1 MVAFMINN
9 NKLNLGQLLL
19 RQGVLDEDQLA
30 HAMAE
35 HKRTGLMLSK
45 ILVRLGMVNEE
56 TLTNILGSQ
65 MQSSTKMRIGEM
77 LLAQG
82 YINQEQLDKA
92 LETQKTS
99 GKRLGRTLV
108 DLGYMPEERLIEIL
122 SRQFE
127 VPYVKLDNFSIDPNA
142 YNYLPED
149 MCRQYKVV
157 PLFVQNGED
166 DRRQAK
172 SVLTIAMT
180 DPTNMRTISVVKFK
194 VRMDVEVVMASEADV
209 MKAIDRVYAGH
220 GTSEE
225 SLAELIGESKDS
237 EELETVE
244 RGQGNND
251 EPELTDEEG
260 RAVVK
265 IVTTL
270 IHEAIAR
277 HASDIHLEPQET
289 FLKLRY
295 RIDGDLQVM
304 SPIPARLMPQ
314 ILSRIKLLSKM
325 DIAEKRKPLDGRF
338 TVRYKGSEVDLRV
351 SSFPISLRKR
361 GVCEKIVMRI
371 LDPNSGQFPLKDM
384 GFDPRVLKQFIDA
397 INAPNGIVLVTGPT
411 GSGKSTT
418 LYASI
423 REILDSTINIS
434 TMEDPVELNIDGVN
448 QGQINNAAGFTFAAG
463 IRALLRQ
470 DPDVIMIGEMRDQ
483 ETSSMAIEAA
493 LTGHLV
499 FSTLHTND
507 AAGAFPRLLEMGLE
521 PFLVSTAI
529 KGVLAQ
535 RLVRRICKYCKEPV
549 EISQA
554 MRDEFHLT
562 PDMQFYHGK
571 GCDKCDGSGYKGRC
585 GIYEFLVPNETVRNL
600 IIKRS
605 SGDVI
610 KRAAMQECGMIT
622 LRMDGIQKALDGH
635 TTLEQAIG
643 ASTSDD

>member
-1 MVAFMINN
+1 MISNV
-9 NKLNLGQLLL
+9 KMNLGELLL
-19 RQGVLDEDQLA
+19 RQRVLDEDQLA
-30 HAMAE
+30 HATSE
-35 HKRTGLMLSK
+35 HKRTGIPLAR
-45 ILVRLGMVNEE
+45 ILVRLGMVSED
-56 TLTNILGSQ
+56 TLTSILGVQ
-65 MQSSTKMRIGEM
+65 MQSTTKMRIGEM

-82 YINQEQLDKA
+82 YIKPEQLEKA
-92 LETQKTS
+92 LETQKTT

-108 DLGYMPEERLIEIL
+108 ELGYMPEERLVEIL

-127 VPYVKLDNFSIDPNA
+127 VPYVKLENFNIDPDA
-142 YNYLPED
+142 YTYLPED
-149 MCRQYKVV
+149 MCKQYKIV
-157 PLFVQNGED
+157 PLFVSKNDD
-166 DRRQAK
+166 DRKAVREA
-172 SVLTIAMT
+172 LTLAMT
-180 DPTNMRTISVVKFK
+180 DPTNMRVIQIVKFK
-194 VRMDVEVVMASEADV
+194 VKMEVDVVMASEVDV
-209 MKAIDRVYAGH
+209 QKTIERVFAGH
-220 GTSEE
+220 GPQEE
-225 SLAELIGESKDS
+225 SLAELISESKDG

-244 RGQGNND
+244 RGQGGND

-304 SPIPARLMPQ
+304 APIPARLMPQ

-325 DIAEKRKPLDGRF
+325 DIAEKRRPLDGRF

-384 GFDPRVLKQFIDA
+384 GFDPRVFKQFIDA

-507 AAGAFPRLLEMGLE
+507 AAGSFPRLLEMGLE

-529 KGVLAQ
+529 KGILAQ

-549 EISQA
+549 EISDSL
-554 MRDEFHLT
+554 REELHLS

-585 GIYEFLVPNETVRNL
+585 GIYEFLVPNESVRNL
-600 IIKRS
+600 
-605 SGDVI
+605 VI
-610 KRAAMQECGMIT
+610 KRASGDEIKRCAMKECDMIT
-622 LRMDGIQKALDGH
+622 LRMDGINKALQGL
-635 TTLEQAIG
+635 TTLEQAVG
-643 ASTSDD
+643 ASAPDD

>member
-1 MVAFMINN
+1 MNSSA
-9 NKLNLGQLLL
+9 KLNLGQLLL
-19 RQGVLDEDQLA
+19 RQGILDEDQLA

-45 ILVRLGMVNEE
+45 ILLRLGMVSED
-56 TLTNILGSQ
+56 TLTSILGVQ
-65 MQSSTKMRIGEM
+65 MQSTTKMRIGEM
-77 LLAQG
+77 LLKQG
-82 YINQEQLDKA
+82 YINEDQLNKA
-92 LETQKTS
+92 LEMQKTS

-108 DLGYMPEERLIEIL
+108 DLGFMPEERLIEIL
-122 SRQFE
+122 SMQFE
-127 VPYVKLDNFSIDPNA
+127 VPYVRLENFIIDPDA
-142 YNYLPED
+142 YTYLPED
-149 MCRQYKVV
+149 LCKTYKIV
-157 PLFVQNGED
+157 PLFVLKAED
-166 DRRQAK
+166 ERRMPRV
-172 SVLTIAMT
+172 SLTIAMT
-180 DPTNMRTISVVKFK
+180 DPTNMRVINIVKFK
-194 VRMDVEVVMASEADV
+194 VKMEVDIVMASEKDV
-209 MKAIDRVYAGH
+209 LKAIERVFSGH
-220 GTSEE
+220 GPAEE
-225 SLAELIGESKDS
+225 SLAELINESR
-237 EELETVE
+237 EEGELETVD
-244 RGQGNND
+244 RDANNNN
-251 EPELTDEEG
+251 EPELSDEEG

-338 TVRYKGSEVDLRV
+338 TVRYKGAEVDLRV

-384 GFDPRVLKQFIDA
+384 GFDARVLKQFLDC

-549 EISQA
+549 EISDSL
-554 MRDEFHLT
+554 REELHLT
-562 PDMQFYHGK
+562 PDMQFYHGR
-571 GCDKCDGSGYKGRC
+571 GCEKCDGSGYKGRC

-610 KRAAMQECGMIT
+610 KRAAMKECGMIT
-622 LRMDGIQKALDGH
+622 LRMDGIQKALDGA
-635 TTLEQAIG
+635 TTLEQAVG
-643 ASTSDD
+643 ASAADDA

>member
-1 MVAFMINN
+1 MISNT
-9 NKLNLGQLLL
+9 KMNLGELLL
-19 RQGVLDEDQLA
+19 RQGVLDEDQLN
-30 HAMAE
+30 HAISE
-35 HKRTGLMLSK
+35 HKRTGMALAK
-45 ILVRLGMVNEE
+45 ILIRLGMVSED
-56 TLTNILGSQ
+56 TLTSILGVQ
-65 MQSSTKMRIGEM
+65 MQSATKMRIGEM
-77 LLAQG
+77 LLAQK
-82 YINQEQLDKA
+82 YITREQLEQA
-92 LETQKTS
+92 LETQKTT

-127 VPYVKLDNFSIDPNA
+127 VPYVKLENFAIDQNA
-142 YNYLPED
+142 YSYLPED
-149 MCRQYKVV
+149 LCKAYKVV
-157 PLFVQNGED
+157 PLFVSKTDD
-166 DRRQAK
+166 DRRITRE
-172 SVLTIAMT
+172 SLTLAMT
-180 DPTNMRTISVVKFK
+180 DPTNMRVLNIVKFK
-194 VRMDVEVVMASEADV
+194 VKMEVDVVMASDSDV
-209 MKAIDRVYAGH
+209 QKAIERVFAGH
-220 GTSEE
+220 GSQEE
-225 SLAELIGESKDS
+225 SLAELIGETKDG

-244 RGQGNND
+244 RGQGGSD
-251 EPELTDEEG
+251 EPELSDEEG

-295 RIDGDLQVM
+295 RIDGDLQVQP
-304 SPIPARLMPQ
+304 PIPARLMPQ

-338 TVRYKGSEVDLRV
+338 TVRYKGAEVDLRV

-549 EISQA
+549 EVSQA
-554 MRDEFHLT
+554 MRDELHLS
-562 PDMQFYHGK
+562 PEMQFYHGR
-571 GCDKCDGSGYKGRC
+571 GCEKCDGSGYKGRC

-610 KRAAMQECGMIT
+610 KRAAMKECGMIT
-622 LRMDGIQKALDGH
+622 LRLDGIQKALDGH
-635 TTLEQAIG
+635 TTLEQAVG
-643 ASTSDD
+643 ASAADD

>member
-1 MVAFMINN
+1 M
-9 NKLNLGQLLL
+9 KDSSSLGQLLVRVNL
-19 RQGVLDEDQLA
+19 INEDQLKY
-30 HAMAE
+30 AE
-35 HKRTGLMLSK
+35 
-45 ILVRLGMVNEE
+45 EE
-56 TLTNILGSQ
+56 VKFWTQKGKKLTLTQVLLKAEMVKPEQLTDILGVQ
-65 MQSSTKMRIGEM
+65 MQSVTKKRIGEM
-77 LLAQG
+77 LLDQG
-82 YINQEQLDKA
+82 FITQEQLNEA
-92 LETQKTS
+92 LEKQKTS
-99 GKRLGRTLV
+99 GGKRLGSILV
-108 DLGYMPEERLIEIL
+108 DLKFIQQDKLMKIL
-122 SRQFE
+122 CSQFE
-127 VPYVKLDNFSIDPNA
+127 VPYVKLDSIKLDEKV
-142 YNYLPED
+142 YEFISED
-149 MCRQYKVV
+149 QCKANKIV
-157 PLFVQNGED
+157 PLYVTKD
-166 DRRQAK
+166 ARQAL
-172 SVLTIAMT
+172 VVAMA
-180 DPTNMRTISVVKFK
+180 DPTNVRLRDSIKFK
-194 VRMDVEVVMASEADV
+194 VKRNVDVVMASEQDI
-209 MKAIDRVYAGH
+209 KKTIDILFAGH
-220 GTSEE
+220 GPAEE
-225 SLAELIGESKDS
+225 SLAELIGSSGDD
-237 EELETVE
+237 ELETVE
-244 RGQGNND
+244 RGSSTSD
-251 EPELTDEEG
+251 EPELSDEEG
-260 RAVVK
+260 RQVVK

-371 LDPNSGQFPLKDM
+371 LDPNSGQFPLREM

-483 ETSSMAIEAA
+483 ETSTMAIEAA

-535 RLVRRICKYCKEPV
+535 RLVRRICKNCKEPV
-549 EISQA
+549 EISQEL
-554 MRDEFHLT
+554 RDELHLS
-562 PDMQFYHGK
+562 PDMQFYHGR
-571 GCDKCDGSGYKGRC
+571 GCEKCDGSGFKGRC
-585 GIYEFLVPNETVRNL
+585 GIYEFLVPNEAVRNL
-600 IIKRS
+600 
-605 SGDVI
+605 VI
-610 KRAAMQECGMIT
+610 KRASGDEIKREAIKSCEMIT
-622 LRMDGIQKALDGH
+622 LRMDGINNV
-635 TTLEQAIG
+635 G
-643 ASTSDD
+643 ASTADE

>member
-1 MVAFMINN
+1 MVS
-9 NKLNLGQLLL
+9 
-19 RQGVLDEDQLA
+19 ED
-30 HAMAE
+30 
-35 HKRTGLMLSK
+35 
-45 ILVRLGMVNEE
+45 
-56 TLTNILGSQ
+56 TLTSILGVQ
-65 MQSSTKMRIGEM
+65 MQSTTKMRIGEM
-77 LLAQG
+77 LLAQK
-82 YINQEQLDKA
+82 YITQEQLDQA
-92 LETQKTS
+92 LEEQKKT
-99 GKRLGRTLV
+99 GKLLGRTLV
-108 DLGYMPEERLIEIL
+108 DLKFMPEERLVEIL
-122 SRQFE
+122 SKQFE
-127 VPYVKLDNFSIDPNA
+127 VPYVRLENFAIDPEA
-142 YNYLPED
+142 YTYLPED
-149 MCRQYKVV
+149 LCRTYKVV
-157 PLFVQNGED
+157 PLFVSKGED
-166 DRRQAK
+166 DRRVQREA
-172 SVLTIAMT
+172 LTIAMT
-180 DPTNMRTISVVKFK
+180 DPTNMRVINIVKFK
-194 VRMDVEVVMASEADV
+194 VKMEVDIVMASDADV
-209 MKAIDRVYAGH
+209 VKTIDRVFAGRS
-220 GTSEE
+220 TSEE
-225 SLAELIGESKDS
+225 SLAELIGETKDG

-244 RGQGNND
+244 RGQGNSD

-260 RAVVK
+260 RQVVR

-549 EISQA
+549 EISPSL
-554 MRDEFHLT
+554 REELHLS

-571 GCDKCDGSGYKGRC
+571 GCEKCDGSGYKGRC

-610 KRAAMQECGMIT
+610 KRAAMQECDMIT

-635 TTLEQAIG
+635 TTLEQAVG
-643 ASTSDD
+643 ASAADD

>member
-1 MVAFMINN
+1 M
-9 NKLNLGQLLL
+9 KDSSSLGQLLVRVNL
-19 RQGVLDEDQLA
+19 IDEDQLRY
-30 HAMAE
+30 AE
-35 HKRTGLMLSK
+35 DEIKFWAQKGKKLTLAQV
-45 ILVRLGMVNEE
+45 LVKANMVKQEA
-56 TLTNILGSQ
+56 LTDILGVQ
-65 MQSSTKMRIGEM
+65 MQSVTKKRIGEM
-77 LLAQG
+77 LLDQG
-82 YINQEQLDKA
+82 FITQDQLNEA
-92 LETQKTS
+92 LEKQKTS
-99 GKRLGRTLV
+99 GGKRLGRVLV
-108 DLGYMPEERLIEIL
+108 DLKFIDEKKLTDIL
-122 SRQFE
+122 CCQFE
-127 VPYVKLDNFSIDPNA
+127 VPYVKLDTIKLDEKVYEFI
-142 YNYLPED
+142 PED
-149 MCRQYKVV
+149 QCKANKIV
-157 PLFVQNGED
+157 PLYVTKD
-166 DRRQAK
+166 ARQAL
-172 SVLTIAMT
+172 VVAMA
-180 DPTNMRTISVVKFK
+180 DPTNVRLRDSIKFK
-194 VRMDVEVVMASEADV
+194 VKRNVDVVMASEQDI
-209 MKAIDRVYAGH
+209 KKTIDILFAGH
-220 GTSEE
+220 GPAEE
-225 SLAELIGESKDS
+225 SLAELIGESKD

-244 RGQGNND
+244 RGQGNSD

-371 LDPNSGQFPLKDM
+371 LDPNSGQFPLREM
-384 GFDPRVLKQFIDA
+384 GFDARVLKQFIDA

-483 ETSSMAIEAA
+483 ETSTMAIEAA

-535 RLVRRICKYCKEPV
+535 RLVRRICKNCKEPV
-549 EISQA
+549 EISQEL
-554 MRDEFHLT
+554 REELHLS
-562 PDMQFYHGK
+562 PDMQFYHGR
-571 GCDKCDGSGYKGRC
+571 GCEKCDGSGFKGRC
-585 GIYEFLVPNETVRNL
+585 GIYEFLVPNEAVRNL
-600 IIKRS
+600 
-605 SGDVI
+605 VI
-610 KRAAMQECGMIT
+610 KRASGDEIKREAIKSCEMIT
-622 LRMDGIQKALDGH
+622 LRMDGINKALQGQ

-643 ASTSDD
+643 ASTADE

>member
-1 MVAFMINN
+1 M
-9 NKLNLGQLLL
+9 KDSSSLGQLLVRVNL
-19 RQGVLDEDQLA
+19 INEDQLKY
-30 HAMAE
+30 AE
-35 HKRTGLMLSK
+35 
-45 ILVRLGMVNEE
+45 EE
-56 TLTNILGSQ
+56 VKFWTQKGKKLTLTQVLLKAEMVKPEQLTDILGVQ
-65 MQSSTKMRIGEM
+65 MQSVTKKRIGEM
-77 LLAQG
+77 LLDQG
-82 YINQEQLDKA
+82 FITQEQLNEA
-92 LETQKTS
+92 LEKQKTS
-99 GKRLGRTLV
+99 GGKRLGSILV
-108 DLGYMPEERLIEIL
+108 DLKFIQQDKLMKIL
-122 SRQFE
+122 CSQFE
-127 VPYVKLDNFSIDPNA
+127 VPYVKLDSIKLDEKV
-142 YNYLPED
+142 YEFISED
-149 MCRQYKVV
+149 QCKANKIV
-157 PLFVQNGED
+157 PLYVTKD
-166 DRRQAK
+166 ARQAL
-172 SVLTIAMT
+172 VVAMA
-180 DPTNMRTISVVKFK
+180 DPTNVRLRDSIKFK
-194 VRMDVEVVMASEADV
+194 VKRNVDVVMASEQDI
-209 MKAIDRVYAGH
+209 KKTIDILFAGH
-220 GTSEE
+220 GPAEE
-225 SLAELIGESKDS
+225 SLAELIGSSGDD
-237 EELETVE
+237 ELETVE
-244 RGQGNND
+244 RGSSTSD
-251 EPELTDEEG
+251 EPELSDEEG
-260 RAVVK
+260 RQVVK

-371 LDPNSGQFPLKDM
+371 LDPNSGQFPLKEM
-384 GFDPRVLKQFIDA
+384 GFDARVLKQFIDA

-535 RLVRRICKYCKEPV
+535 RLVRRICKNCKEPV
-549 EISQA
+549 EISQEL
-554 MRDEFHLT
+554 RDELHLS
-562 PDMQFYHGK
+562 PDMQFYHGR
-571 GCDKCDGSGYKGRC
+571 GCEKCDGSGFKGRC
-585 GIYEFLVPNETVRNL
+585 GIYEFLVPNEAVRNL
-600 IIKRS
+600 
-605 SGDVI
+605 VI
-610 KRAAMQECGMIT
+610 KRASGDEIKREAIKSCEMIT
-622 LRMDGIQKALDGH
+622 LRMDGINKALQGL
-635 TTLEQAIG
+635 TTLEQAVG
-643 ASTSDD
+643 ASTADE

>member
-1 MVAFMINN
+1 MNN
-9 NKLNLGQLLL
+9 AKMNLGELLL
-19 RQGVLDEDQLA
+19 RQGVLDEDQLS
-30 HAMAE
+30 HAIAE

-45 ILVRLGMVNEE
+45 ILVRLGMVSED
-56 TLTNILGSQ
+56 TLTSILGVQ
-65 MQSSTKMRIGEM
+65 MQSSTKMRVGEM
-77 LLAQG
+77 LLKHG

-92 LETQKTS
+92 LETQKTT

-108 DLGYMPEERLIEIL
+108 ELGYMPEERLIEIL
-122 SRQFE
+122 SMQFE
-127 VPYVKLDNFSIDPNA
+127 VPYVKLENFTLDSDA

-149 MCRQYKVV
+149 LCKTYKVA
-157 PLFVQNGED
+157 PLFVSKTED
-166 DRRQAK
+166 ERHMQRT
-172 SVLTIAMT
+172 SLTIAMT
-180 DPTNMRTISVVKFK
+180 DPTNMRVINIIKFK
-194 VRMDVEVVMASEADV
+194 VKMEVDVVMATETDV
-209 MKAIDRVYAGH
+209 QKTIERIFAGH
-220 GTSEE
+220 GPAEE
-225 SLAELIGESKDS
+225 SLADLISDSKEG

-244 RGQGNND
+244 RGQGNQ
-251 EPELTDEEG
+251 EEELSDEEG
-260 RAVVK
+260 RQVVK

-277 HASDIHLEPQET
+277 KASDIHLEPQET

-371 LDPNSGQFPLKDM
+371 LNPNSGQFPLKDM
-384 GFDPRVLKQFIDA
+384 GFDPRVLKQFLEA

-423 REILDSTINIS
+423 GEILDSTINIS

-535 RLVRRICKYCKEPV
+535 RLVRRICKYCKEPY
-549 EISQA
+549 EISESL
-554 MRDEFHLT
+554 REELHLT

-571 GCDKCDGSGYKGRC
+571 GCDKCDGSGYKGRA
-585 GIYEFLVPNETVRNL
+585 GIYEFLVPNESVRNL

-622 LRMDGIQKALDGH
+622 LRMDGIAKALQGI
-635 TTLEQAIG
+635 TTLEQALG
-643 ASTSDD
+643 ASTADD

>member
-1 MVAFMINN
+1 MVS
-9 NKLNLGQLLL
+9 
-19 RQGVLDEDQLA
+19 ED
-30 HAMAE
+30 
-35 HKRTGLMLSK
+35 
-45 ILVRLGMVNEE
+45 
-56 TLTNILGSQ
+56 TLTSILGVQ
-65 MQSSTKMRIGEM
+65 MQSTTKMRIGEM
-77 LLAQG
+77 LLAQK
-82 YINQEQLDKA
+82 YITQEQLDQA
-92 LETQKTS
+92 LEEQKKT

-108 DLGYMPEERLIEIL
+108 DLKFMPEERLVEIL
-122 SRQFE
+122 SKQFE
-127 VPYVKLDNFSIDPNA
+127 VPYVRLENFAIDPEA
-142 YNYLPED
+142 YTYLPED
-149 MCRQYKVV
+149 LCRTYKVV
-157 PLFVQNGED
+157 PLFVSKGED
-166 DRRQAK
+166 DRRVQREA
-172 SVLTIAMT
+172 LTIAMT
-180 DPTNMRTISVVKFK
+180 DPTNMRVINIVKFK
-194 VRMDVEVVMASEADV
+194 VKMEVDIVMASDADV
-209 MKAIDRVYAGH
+209 VKTIDRVFAGRS
-220 GTSEE
+220 TSEE
-225 SLAELIGESKDS
+225 SLAELIGETKDG

-244 RGQGNND
+244 RGQGNSD

-260 RAVVK
+260 RQVVR

-384 GFDPRVLKQFIDA
+384 GFDPRVLKQFLDA

-549 EISQA
+549 EISPSL
-554 MRDEFHLT
+554 REELHLS

-610 KRAAMQECGMIT
+610 KRAAMQECDMIT

-635 TTLEQAIG
+635 TTLEQAVG
-643 ASTSDD
+643 ASAADD

>member
-1 MVAFMINN
+1 MISNV
-9 NKLNLGQLLL
+9 KMNLGELLL
-19 RQGVLDEDQLA
+19 RQRVLDEDQLA
-30 HAMAE
+30 HATSE
-35 HKRTGLMLSK
+35 HKRTGIPLAR
-45 ILVRLGMVNEE
+45 ILVRLGMVSED
-56 TLTNILGSQ
+56 TLTSILGVQ
-65 MQSSTKMRIGEM
+65 MQSTTKMRIGEM

-82 YINQEQLDKA
+82 YIKPEQLEKA
-92 LETQKTS
+92 LETQKST

-108 DLGYMPEERLIEIL
+108 ELGYMPEERLVEIL

-127 VPYVKLDNFSIDPNA
+127 VPYVKLENFNIDPDA
-142 YNYLPED
+142 YTYLPED
-149 MCRQYKVV
+149 MCKQYKIV
-157 PLFVQNGED
+157 PLFVSKNDD
-166 DRRQAK
+166 DRKAVREA
-172 SVLTIAMT
+172 LTLAMT
-180 DPTNMRTISVVKFK
+180 DPTNMRVIQIVKFK
-194 VRMDVEVVMASEADV
+194 VKMEVDVVMASEVDV
-209 MKAIDRVYAGH
+209 QKTIERVFAGH
-220 GTSEE
+220 GPQEE
-225 SLAELIGESKDS
+225 SLAELISESKDG

-244 RGQGNND
+244 RGQGGSD

-304 SPIPARLMPQ
+304 APIPARLMPQ

-325 DIAEKRKPLDGRF
+325 DIAEKRRPLDGRF

-384 GFDPRVLKQFIDA
+384 GFDPRVFKQFIDA

-434 TMEDPVELNIDGVN
+434 TIEDPVELNIDGVN

-507 AAGAFPRLLEMGLE
+507 AAGSFPRLLEMGLE

-529 KGVLAQ
+529 KGILAQ
-535 RLVRRICKYCKEPV
+535 RLVRRICKFCKEPV
-549 EISQA
+549 EISDSL
-554 MRDEFHLT
+554 REELHLS

-585 GIYEFLVPNETVRNL
+585 GIYEFLVPNESVRNL
-600 IIKRS
+600 
-605 SGDVI
+605 VI
-610 KRAAMQECGMIT
+610 KRASGDEIKRCAMKECDMIT
-622 LRMDGIQKALDGH
+622 LRMDGINKALQGL
-635 TTLEQAIG
+635 TTLEQAVG
-643 ASTSDD
+643 ASAPDD

>member
-1 MVAFMINN
+1 MINN

>member
-1 MVAFMINN
+1 MMNN
-9 NKLNLGQLLL
+9 NKMNLGQLLL

-45 ILVRLGMVNEE
+45 ILSRLGMVSNE

-82 YINQEQLDKA
+82 YITQEQLDKA

-108 DLGYMPEERLIEIL
+108 DLGYMPEERLVEIL

-127 VPYVKLDNFSIDPNA
+127 VPYVKLDNFNIDPNA
-142 YNYLPED
+142 YTFLPED
-149 MCRQYKVV
+149 MCKQYKVV
-157 PLFVQNGED
+157 PLFVQEGED
-166 DRRQAK
+166 EHRQVR
-172 SVLTIAMT
+172 SVMTIAMT
-180 DPTNMRTISVVKFK
+180 DPTNMRTISIVKFK
-194 VRMDVEVVMASEADV
+194 VRMDVDVVMASEADV
-209 MKAIDRVYAGH
+209 MKAIERVFSGH
-220 GTSEE
+220 GPAEE
-225 SLAELIGESKDS
+225 SLADLISESKDS
-237 EELETVE
+237 DELETVE
-244 RGQGNND
+244 RGQGGND
-251 EPELTDEEG
+251 EPELSDEEG
-260 RAVVK
+260 RQVVK

-277 HASDIHLEPQET
+277 KASDIHLEPQET

-371 LDPNSGQFPLKDM
+371 LNPNSGQFPLKDM

-610 KRAAMQECGMIT
+610 KRAAIQECGMIT
-622 LRMDGIQKALDGH
+622 LRMDGIQKALNGH

-643 ASTSDD
+643 ASTADD

>member
-1 MVAFMINN
+1 MINN
-9 NKLNLGQLLL
+9 NKMNLGQLLL

-45 ILVRLGMVNEE
+45 ILVRLGMVSEE

-82 YINQEQLDKA
+82 YITQEQLDKA

-127 VPYVKLDNFSIDPNA
+127 VPYVKLDNFNIDPNA
-142 YNYLPED
+142 YTYLPED
-149 MCRQYKVV
+149 MCKQYRVV
-157 PLFVQNGED
+157 PLFVQKGED
-166 DRRQAK
+166 ERHQVR
-172 SVLTIAMT
+172 SVMTIAMT
-180 DPTNMRTISVVKFK
+180 DPTNMRTISIVKFK
-194 VRMDVEVVMASEADV
+194 VRMDVDVVMASDADV
-209 MKAIDRVYAGH
+209 AKAIERVFAGH
-220 GTSEE
+220 GPTEE
-225 SLAELIGESKDS
+225 SLAELISESKDG

-244 RGQGNND
+244 RGQGGND
-251 EPELTDEEG
+251 EPELSDEEG
-260 RAVVK
+260 RQVVK

-277 HASDIHLEPQET
+277 KASDIHLEPQET

-371 LDPNSGQFPLKDM
+371 LNPNSGQFPLKDM

-549 EISQA
+549 EISQE

-571 GCDKCDGSGYKGRC
+571 GCEKCDGSGYKGRC

>member
-1 MVAFMINN
+1 M
-9 NKLNLGQLLL
+9 KDSSSLGQLLVRVNL
-19 RQGVLDEDQLA
+19 INEDQLKY
-30 HAMAE
+30 AE
-35 HKRTGLMLSK
+35 
-45 ILVRLGMVNEE
+45 EE
-56 TLTNILGSQ
+56 VKFWTQKGKKLTLTQVLLKAEMVKPEQLTDILGVQ
-65 MQSSTKMRIGEM
+65 MQSVTKKRIGEM
-77 LLAQG
+77 LLDQG
-82 YINQEQLDKA
+82 FITQEQLNEA
-92 LETQKTS
+92 LEKQKTS
-99 GKRLGRTLV
+99 GGKRLGSILV
-108 DLGYMPEERLIEIL
+108 DLKFIQQDKLMKIL
-122 SRQFE
+122 CSQFE
-127 VPYVKLDNFSIDPNA
+127 VPYVKLDSIKLDEKV
-142 YNYLPED
+142 YEFISED
-149 MCRQYKVV
+149 QCKANKIV
-157 PLFVQNGED
+157 PLYVTKD
-166 DRRQAK
+166 ARQAL
-172 SVLTIAMT
+172 VVAMA
-180 DPTNMRTISVVKFK
+180 DPTNVRLRDSIKFK
-194 VRMDVEVVMASEADV
+194 VKRNVDVVMASEQDI
-209 MKAIDRVYAGH
+209 KKTIDILFAGH
-220 GTSEE
+220 GPAEE
-225 SLAELIGESKDS
+225 SLAELIGSSGDD
-237 EELETVE
+237 ELETVE
-244 RGQGNND
+244 RGSSTSD
-251 EPELTDEEG
+251 EPELSDEEG
-260 RAVVK
+260 RQVVK

-371 LDPNSGQFPLKDM
+371 LDPNSGQFPLREM

-483 ETSSMAIEAA
+483 ETSTMAIEAA

-535 RLVRRICKYCKEPV
+535 RLVRRICKNCKEPV
-549 EISQA
+549 EISQEL
-554 MRDEFHLT
+554 RDELHLS

-571 GCDKCDGSGYKGRC
+571 GCEKCDGSGFKGRC
-585 GIYEFLVPNETVRNL
+585 GIYEFLVPNEAVRNL
-600 IIKRS
+600 
-605 SGDVI
+605 VI
-610 KRAAMQECGMIT
+610 KRASGDEIKREAIKSCEMIT
-622 LRMDGIQKALDGH
+622 LRMDGINKALQGL
-635 TTLEQAIG
+635 TTLEQAVG
-643 ASTSDD
+643 ASTADE

>member
-1 MVAFMINN
+1 MMNN
-9 NKLNLGQLLL
+9 NKMNLGQLLL

-45 ILVRLGMVNEE
+45 ILVRLGMVSEE

-82 YINQEQLDKA
+82 YITQEQLDKA

-127 VPYVKLDNFSIDPNA
+127 VPYVKLDNFNIDPNA
-142 YNYLPED
+142 YTFLPED
-149 MCRQYKVV
+149 MCKQYKVV
-157 PLFVQNGED
+157 PLFVQQGED
-166 DRRQAK
+166 DRRQAH
-172 SVLTIAMT
+172 SVMTIAMT
-180 DPTNMRTISVVKFK
+180 DPTNMRTISIVKFK
-194 VRMDVEVVMASEADV
+194 VRMDVDVVMASEADV
-209 MKAIDRVYAGH
+209 MKAIERVFAGH
-220 GTSEE
+220 SEGGNEE
-225 SLAELIGESKDS
+225 SLAELIGESKEG

-244 RGQGNND
+244 RGQGGSD

-277 HASDIHLEPQET
+277 KASDIHLEPQET

-371 LDPNSGQFPLKDM
+371 LNPNSGQFPLKDM

-610 KRAAMQECGMIT
+610 KRAAIQECGMIT

-643 ASTSDD
+643 ASTADD

>member
-1 MVAFMINN
+1 M
-9 NKLNLGQLLL
+9 KESSGLGQLLVRVNL
-19 RQGVLDEDQLA
+19 INEDQLKY
-30 HAMAE
+30 AE
-35 HKRTGLMLSK
+35 DEVKYQAQQGKKVTLVQ
-45 ILVRLGMVNEE
+45 ILVKAGMVKRE
-56 TLTNILGSQ
+56 TLTDILGVQ
-65 MQSSTKMRIGEM
+65 MQSVTKKRIGEM
-77 LLAQG
+77 LLDQG
-82 YINQEQLDKA
+82 FITQDQLNEA
-92 LETQKTS
+92 LEKQKTS
-99 GKRLGRTLV
+99 GGKRLGRVLV
-108 DLGYMPEERLIEIL
+108 DLKFIDEKKLTDIL
-122 SRQFE
+122 CCQFE
-127 VPYVKLDNFSIDPNA
+127 VPYVKLDSIRLDEKV
-142 YNYLPED
+142 YEFISED
-149 MCRQYKVV
+149 QCKANKIV
-157 PLFVQNGED
+157 PLYVTKD
-166 DRRQAK
+166 ARQAL
-172 SVLTIAMT
+172 VVAMA
-180 DPTNMRTISVVKFK
+180 DPTNVRLRDSIKFK
-194 VRMDVEVVMASEADV
+194 VKRNVDVVMASEQDI
-209 MKAIDRVYAGH
+209 KKTIDTLFAGH
-220 GTSEE
+220 GPAEE
-225 SLAELIGESKDS
+225 SLAELIGSSNDD
-237 EELETVE
+237 ELETVE
-244 RGQGNND
+244 RGQGGSD
-251 EPELTDEEG
+251 EPELSDEEG
-260 RAVVK
+260 RQVVK

-371 LDPNSGQFPLKDM
+371 LDPNSGQFPLKEM

-483 ETSSMAIEAA
+483 ETSTMAIEAA

-535 RLVRRICKYCKEPV
+535 RLVRRICKNCKEPV
-549 EISQA
+549 EISQEL
-554 MRDEFHLT
+554 RDELHLS
-562 PDMQFYHGK
+562 PDMQFYHGR
-571 GCDKCDGSGYKGRC
+571 GCEKCDGSGFKGRC
-585 GIYEFLVPNETVRNL
+585 GIYEFLVPNEAVRNL
-600 IIKRS
+600 
-605 SGDVI
+605 VI
-610 KRAAMQECGMIT
+610 KRASGDEIKREAIKSCEMIT
-622 LRMDGIQKALDGH
+622 LRMDGINKALQGL
-635 TTLEQAIG
+635 TTLEQAVG
-643 ASTSDD
+643 ASTADE

>member
-1 MVAFMINN
+1 MNN
-9 NKLNLGQLLL
+9 NAKLNLGQLLL
-19 RQGVLDEDQLA
+19 RQGVLDEDQLE

-45 ILVRLGMVNEE
+45 ILVRLGMVSED
-56 TLTNILGSQ
+56 TLTSILGVQ
-65 MQSSTKMRIGEM
+65 MQSATKMRIGEM
-77 LLAQG
+77 LLKQG
-82 YINQEQLDKA
+82 YITEEQLNKA
-92 LETQKTS
+92 LETQKSS

-122 SRQFE
+122 SMQFE
-127 VPYVKLDNFSIDPNA
+127 VPYVKLDNFIIDSEA
-142 YNYLPED
+142 YSYLPED
-149 MCRQYKVV
+149 LCKTYKVC
-157 PLFVQNGED
+157 PLFVMKSED
-166 DRRQAK
+166 ERHVPRV
-172 SVLTIAMT
+172 SLTVAMT
-180 DPTNMRTISVVKFK
+180 DPTNMRVINIVKFK
-194 VRMDVEVVMASEADV
+194 VKMEIDIVMASENDV
-209 MKAIDRVYAGH
+209 LKTIERVFSGH
-220 GTSEE
+220 GSSEE
-225 SLAELIGESKDS
+225 SLAELIGESGDD
-237 EELETVE
+237 ELETVE
-244 RGQGNND
+244 RGQGNSD

-260 RAVVK
+260 RQVVK

-270 IHEAIAR
+270 IHEAISR

-314 ILSRIKLLSKM
+314 IISRIKLLSKM

-384 GFDPRVLKQFIDA
+384 GFDARVLKQFIDA

-483 ETSSMAIEAA
+483 ETSTMAIEAA

-535 RLVRRICKYCKEPV
+535 RLVRRICKFCKEPV
-549 EISQA
+549 EISESL
-554 MRDEFHLT
+554 RDELHLT
-562 PDMQFYHGK
+562 PDMQFYHGR

-585 GIYEFLVPNETVRNL
+585 GIYEFLVPNESVRNL
-600 IIKRS
+600 
-605 SGDVI
+605 VI
-610 KRAAMQECGMIT
+610 KRASGDEIKRCAIQECEMIT
-622 LRMDGIQKALDGH
+622 LRMDGINKALQGH
-635 TTLEQAIG
+635 TTLEQAVG
-643 ASTSDD
+643 ASTADD

>member
-1 MVAFMINN
+1 M
-9 NKLNLGQLLL
+9 KDSSSLGQLLVRVNL
-19 RQGVLDEDQLA
+19 INEDQLKY
-30 HAMAE
+30 AE
-35 HKRTGLMLSK
+35 
-45 ILVRLGMVNEE
+45 EE
-56 TLTNILGSQ
+56 VKFWTQKGKKLTLTQVLLKAEMVKPEQLTDILGVQ
-65 MQSSTKMRIGEM
+65 MQSVTKKRIGEM
-77 LLAQG
+77 LLDQG
-82 YINQEQLDKA
+82 FITQDQLNEA
-92 LETQKTS
+92 LEKQKTS
-99 GKRLGRTLV
+99 GGKRLGSILV
-108 DLGYMPEERLIEIL
+108 DLKFIDQDKLMKIL
-122 SRQFE
+122 CCQFE
-127 VPYVKLDNFSIDPNA
+127 VPYVKLDAIRLDEKVYEFIS
-142 YNYLPED
+142 ED
-149 MCRQYKVV
+149 QCKANKIV
-157 PLFVQNGED
+157 PLYITKDV
-166 DRRQAK
+166 RQAL
-172 SVLTIAMT
+172 VVAMA
-180 DPTNMRTISVVKFK
+180 DPTNVRLRDSIKFK
-194 VRMDVEVVMASEADV
+194 VKKNVDVVMASEQDIKKTIDV
-209 MKAIDRVYAGH
+209 LYAGH
-220 GTSEE
+220 GPAEE
-225 SLAELIGESKDS
+225 SLAELIGSSND

-244 RGQGNND
+244 RGSSTSD
-251 EPELTDEEG
+251 EPELSDEEG
-260 RAVVK
+260 RQVVK

-371 LDPNSGQFPLKDM
+371 LDPNSGQFPLKEM
-384 GFDPRVLKQFIDA
+384 GFDARVLKQFIDA

-483 ETSSMAIEAA
+483 ETSTMAIEAA

-535 RLVRRICKYCKEPV
+535 RLVRRICKNCKEPV
-549 EISQA
+549 EISQEL
-554 MRDEFHLT
+554 RDELHLS
-562 PDMQFYHGK
+562 PDMQFYHGR
-571 GCDKCDGSGYKGRC
+571 GCEKCDGSGFKGRC
-585 GIYEFLVPNETVRNL
+585 GIYEFLVPNEAVRNL
-600 IIKRS
+600 
-605 SGDVI
+605 VI
-610 KRAAMQECGMIT
+610 KRASGDEIKREAIKSCEMIT
-622 LRMDGIQKALDGH
+622 LRMDGINKALQGL

-643 ASTSDD
+643 ASTADE

>member
-1 MVAFMINN
+1 MINGTKMN
-9 NKLNLGQLLL
+9 VGQLLL

-45 ILVRLGMVNEE
+45 ILVRLGMVSED
-56 TLTNILGSQ
+56 TLTSILGVQ

-77 LLAQG
+77 LIAQG
-82 YINQEQLDKA
+82 YITDEQLNKA
-92 LETQKTS
+92 LETQKTT

-108 DLGYMPEERLIEIL
+108 DLGFMPEERLIEIL

-127 VPYVKLDNFSIDPNA
+127 VPYVKLDTFSIDSEA
-142 YNYLPED
+142 YTYLPED
-149 MCRQYKVV
+149 MCKQYKVC
-157 PLFVQNGED
+157 PLYMQKGED
-166 DRRQAK
+166 GMGQAH
-172 SVLTIAMT
+172 SILTLAMT
-180 DPTNMRTISVVKFK
+180 DPTNMRTISIIKFK
-194 VRMDVEVVMASEADV
+194 VKMDVDVVMASDADV
-209 MKAIDRVYAGH
+209 QKAIERVYAGH
-220 GTSEE
+220 GGGTEE
-225 SLAELIGESKDS
+225 SLADLIGDSKDG

-244 RGQGNND
+244 RGQGNQ
-251 EPELTDEEG
+251 EEELSDEEG
-260 RAVVK
+260 RQVVK

-277 HASDIHLEPQET
+277 KASDIHLEPQET

-325 DIAEKRKPLDGRF
+325 DIAEKRRPLDGRF

-371 LDPNSGQFPLKDM
+371 LNPNSGQFPLKDM

-423 REILDSTINIS
+423 GEILDSTINIS

-535 RLVRRICKYCKEPV
+535 RLVRRICKFCKEPY
-549 EISQA
+549 EISESL
-554 MRDEFHLT
+554 REELHLS

-571 GCDKCDGSGYKGRC
+571 GCDKCDGSGYKGRA
-585 GIYEFLVPNETVRNL
+585 GIYEFLVPNESVRNL

-622 LRMDGIQKALDGH
+622 LRMDGISKALQGI
-635 TTLEQAIG
+635 TTLEQALG
-643 ASTSDD
+643 ASTADD

>member
-1 MVAFMINN
+1 MMNN
-9 NKLNLGQLLL
+9 NKMNLGQLLL

-45 ILVRLGMVNEE
+45 ILSRLGMVSNE

-65 MQSSTKMRIGEM
+65 MQSSTKMRIGDM

-82 YINQEQLDKA
+82 YITQEQLDKA

-108 DLGYMPEERLIEIL
+108 DLGYMPEERLVEIL

-127 VPYVKLDNFSIDPNA
+127 VPYVKLDNFNIDPNA
-142 YNYLPED
+142 YTFLPED
-149 MCRQYKVV
+149 MCKQYKVV
-157 PLFVQNGED
+157 PLFVQEGED
-166 DRRQAK
+166 ERRQVR
-172 SVLTIAMT
+172 SVMTIAMT
-180 DPTNMRTISVVKFK
+180 DPTNMRTISIVKFK
-194 VRMDVEVVMASEADV
+194 VRMDVDVVMASEADV
-209 MKAIDRVYAGH
+209 MKAIERVFSGH
-220 GTSEE
+220 GPAEE
-225 SLAELIGESKDS
+225 SLADLISESKDS
-237 EELETVE
+237 DELETVE
-244 RGQGNND
+244 RGQGGND
-251 EPELTDEEG
+251 EPELSDEEG
-260 RAVVK
+260 RQVVK

-277 HASDIHLEPQET
+277 KASDIHLEPQET

-371 LDPNSGQFPLKDM
+371 LNPNSGQFPLKDM

-610 KRAAMQECGMIT
+610 KRAAIQECGMIT
-622 LRMDGIQKALDGH
+622 LRMDGIQKALNGH

-643 ASTSDD
+643 ASTADD

>member
-1 MVAFMINN
+1 MNSSA
-9 NKLNLGQLLL
+9 KLNLGQLLL
-19 RQGVLDEDQLA
+19 RQGILDEDQLA

-45 ILVRLGMVNEE
+45 ILLRLGMVSED
-56 TLTNILGSQ
+56 TLTSILGVQ
-65 MQSSTKMRIGEM
+65 MQSTTKMRIGEM
-77 LLAQG
+77 LLKQG
-82 YINQEQLDKA
+82 YINEEQLNKA
-92 LETQKTS
+92 LEMQKTS

-108 DLGYMPEERLIEIL
+108 DLGFMPEERLIEIL
-122 SRQFE
+122 SMQFE
-127 VPYVKLDNFSIDPNA
+127 VPYVKLENFIIDADA
-142 YNYLPED
+142 YTYLPED
-149 MCRQYKVV
+149 LCKTYKIV
-157 PLFVQNGED
+157 PLFVLKTED
-166 DRRQAK
+166 DRRMPRV
-172 SVLTIAMT
+172 SLTIAMT
-180 DPTNMRTISVVKFK
+180 DPTNMRVINIVKFK
-194 VRMDVEVVMASEADV
+194 VKMEVDIVMASEKDV
-209 MKAIDRVYAGH
+209 LKAIDRVFSGH
-220 GTSEE
+220 GPAEE
-225 SLAELIGESKDS
+225 SLAELINESR
-237 EELETVE
+237 EEGELETVDRE
-244 RGQGNND
+244 ANNNN
-251 EPELTDEEG
+251 EPELSDEEG

-338 TVRYKGSEVDLRV
+338 TVRYKGAEVDLRV

-384 GFDPRVLKQFIDA
+384 GFDPRVLKQFLDA

-549 EISQA
+549 EISDSL
-554 MRDEFHLT
+554 REELHLS
-562 PDMQFYHGK
+562 PDMQFYHGR
-571 GCDKCDGSGYKGRC
+571 GCEKCDGSGYKGRC

-610 KRAAMQECGMIT
+610 KRAAMKECGMIT
-622 LRMDGIQKALDGH
+622 LRMDGIQKALDGA
-635 TTLEQAIG
+635 TTLEQAVG
-643 ASTSDD
+643 ASAADDA